1 MGTIW
6 QDVRYALRTFARS
19 PGFTAVAV
27 ATLALGI
34 GANTAIFSLF
44 YAVVLKPLPFREPSR
59 LIAVWDTYRPQ
70 IDRAGVSPAEIE
82 AANAQ
87 RDIFEQTGWYRYVS
101 RDLALQAPGAEAMEI
116 HATFI
121 SPGLLTMLGAA
132 PAIGSTN
139 GALISDSLW
148 RTRFAGDPAVVGRS
162 VRLSDQPFTIA
173 GVMPANFKFPDWADV
188 WLPPGPL
195 LGDEATNPVRH
206 SLGFV
211 ARLKSGVTEAQAAA
225 RLEGLAKRLA
235 SEHPKT
241 STGWGIHV
249 AGLQSDLTAGVRPS
263 LMLLV
268 GAVALVLL
276 IACANVANLLLARA
290 SGREREISIRAALGA
305 GVWRIARQM
314 LTESVVLAVAGG
326 VLGVA
331 LGAWSL
337 VEFSPVRTS
346 LDLVALAIAAG
357 VTVFVGI
364 AFGLAPALHTL
375 RGNTNAAIK
384 SGALGSSGRVS
395 GALVVAEFA
404 LALMLVS
411 SAGILMKS
419 FTRLMHVD
427 PGFDPRGVVT
437 LRVNVPPSRNPVD
450 LFHRIEDR
458 VRRFADVD
466 AVAGANVVPMM
477 ANLANTNRFNVPG
490 SPIINPDALPAAQAR
505 FVSPDYFHVLNIPLR
520 SGRGFT
526 ERDLTQP
533 VAIINETMARRY
545 WPGKDP
551 VGEKYVSAVWG
562 PSPQYSTIIGV
573 VGDVKQFGLD
583 SELSNDEYFPF
594 LASAY
599 IIVHTRG
606 DTSSVGASVRRAIHD
621 VDSELPVE
629 DVRTMEQI
637 VMESARGRRWTL
649 VLLGAFAALALGL
662 ALVGIYGVMA
672 WSVARRTREIG
683 IRVALGAEPGR
694 VARLVLGEGV
704 KLCAAGAAIGLIG
717 AIALRRLLASF
728 VFGVSTADPW
738 VYAAVIALMTTV
750 AIMACYVPA
759 RRASRV
765 DPLEALRTEN

>member
-1 MGTIW
+1 MGTLW

-44 YAVVLKPLPFREPSR
+44 YAVVLKPLPYREPSR
-59 LIAVWDTYRPQ
+59 LIVAWDTYRPQ
-70 IDRAGVSPAEIE
+70 FEHLGVSPAELD
-82 AANAQ
+82 AWGSQA
-87 RDIFEQTGWYRYVS
+87 DIFEQTAWYRYIS
-101 RDLALQAPGAEAMEI
+101 KDLTLQASGAEAMEV

-121 SPGLLTMLGAA
+121 SPGLISTLGVA
-132 PAIGSTN
+132 PSIGSTN
-139 GALISDSLW
+139 GALIRDSLW
-148 RTRFAGDPAVVGRS
+148 RTRFAGDPSVIGRS

-206 SLGFV
+206 ALGFV
-211 ARLKSGVTEAQAAA
+211 GRLKSGVSEAQAAA
-225 RLEGLAKRLA
+225 RLEDLAKRLA
-235 SEHPKT
+235 AEHPKT
-241 STGWGIHV
+241 STGWGIRV

-305 GVWRIARQM
+305 GAWRIARQM
-314 LTESVVLAVAGG
+314 LTESMVLAVAGG
-326 VLGVA
+326 ALGVA
-331 LGAWSL
+331 LGAWTL
-337 VEFSPVRTS
+337 AEFSPVRTA
-346 LDLVALAIAAG
+346 LDLTALAIAAG

-375 RGNTNAAIK
+375 RANTNAAIK
-384 SGALGSSGRVS
+384 SGSAGRVA

-411 SAGILMKS
+411 GAGILMKS
-419 FTRLMHVD
+419 FVRLMHVD

-437 LRVNVPPSRNPVD
+437 LRVNVPPSRDGVE
-450 LFHRIEDR
+450 LFHRIEER
-458 VRRFADVD
+458 VRGFAGVD
-466 AVAGANVVPMM
+466 FVAGANTVPLI
-477 ANLANTNRFNVPG
+477 ASRANTSRFNVPG
-490 SPIINPDALPAAQAR
+490 NSTINPDALPAAQLRA
-505 FVSPDYFHVLNIPLR
+505 VSPDYFRAMGIPLR
-520 SGRGFT
+520 SGRPFT
-526 ERDLTQP
+526 ERDLNQP

-551 VGEKYVSAVWG
+551 VGEKYIAAVWA

-583 SELSNDEYFPF
+583 SELSNDEYFPYIGP
-594 LASAY
+594 AY
-599 IIVHTRG
+599 MVVHTRG
-606 DTSSVGASVRRAIHD
+606 DAASLGGAVRRAIHD

-637 VMESARGRRWTL
+637 VTESARGRRWTL

-704 KLCAAGAAIGLIG
+704 KLCTMGAAIGLIG
-717 AIALRRLLASF
+717 AIGLRRLLASL
-728 VFGVSTADPW
+728 VFDVSTADPW

>member
-1 MGTIW
+1 MGTLW
-6 QDVRYALRTFARS
+6 QDVRYALRTFARA

-27 ATLALGI
+27 VTLALGI

-44 YAVVLKPLPFREPSR
+44 YAVILKPLPFREPSR
-59 LIAVWDTYRPQ
+59 LIAAWDTYRPQ
-70 IDRAGVSPAEIE
+70 IDKAGVSPAEID
-82 AANAQ
+82 AWVAQ
-87 RDIFEQTGWYRYVS
+87 SDIFEQTGWYRYVP
-101 RDLALQAPGAEAMEI
+101 RDLTLQAPGMEATEV

-121 SPGLLTMLGAA
+121 SPGLLSMLGTA
-132 PAIGSTN
+132 PSIGSTD
-139 GALISDSLW
+139 GALMSDSLW
-148 RTRFAGDPAVVGRS
+148 RTRFAGDPGVIGRGI
-162 VRLSDQPFTIA
+162 RLSDQAFTIA

-206 SLGFV
+206 ALGFV
-211 ARLKSGVTEAQAAA
+211 ARLRDGVTEEQAAA
-225 RLEGLAKRLA
+225 RLQDLAKRLA
-235 SEHPKT
+235 AEHPKT
-241 STGWGIHV
+241 SAGWGIRV
-249 AGLQSDLTAGVRPS
+249 AGLQSDITANVRPS

-290 SGREREISIRAALGA
+290 SGREREIAIRATLGA
-305 GVWRIARQM
+305 GAWRIARQM
-314 LTESVVLAVAGG
+314 LTESLVLAVAGG
-326 VLGVA
+326 ALGVA

-337 VEFSPVRTS
+337 AEFSPVRTA
-346 LDLVALAIAAG
+346 LDLTALAIAAG
-357 VTVFVGI
+357 VTLCVGI
-364 AFGLAPALHTL
+364 AFGLAPAVHAL
-375 RGNTNAAIK
+375 RGNTNASMK
-384 SGALGSSGRVS
+384 SGSAGRLAGV
-395 GALVVAEFA
+395 LVVAEFA

-419 FTRLMHVD
+419 FVRLMQVD

-437 LRVNVPPSRNPVD
+437 LRVNVPPSRSSVD
-450 LFHRIEDR
+450 LFQRIAER
-458 VRRFADVD
+458 VRGLAGVD
-466 AVAGANVVPMM
+466 TVAGANTLPLL
-477 ANLANTNRFNVPG
+477 ANLANTSRFNVPG
-490 SPIINPDALPAAQAR
+490 DPTINPDALPAAQQR
-505 FVSPDYFHVLNIPLR
+505 FVSPDYFRALNIPLR

-526 ERDLTQP
+526 ERDLNQP

-551 VGEKYVSAVWG
+551 VGEKYISAVWG

-594 LASAY
+594 MASAY

-606 DTSSVGASVRRAIHD
+606 DAASLGASVRQAIHD
-621 VDSELPVE
+621 VDPGLPVQ
-629 DVRTMEQI
+629 DVLTMEQI
-637 VMESARGRRWTL
+637 VTESAHARRWTL
-649 VLLGAFAALALGL
+649 ILLGAFAALALGL

-672 WSVARRTREIG
+672 WSVARRTRELG

-694 VARLVLGEGV
+694 VARLVLAEGV
-704 KLCAAGAAIGLIG
+704 RLCAAGTAIGLIG
-717 AIALRRLLASF
+717 AIAARRVLASF

-738 VYAAVIALMTTV
+738 VYGAVIGLMTAV
-750 AIMACYVPA
+750 AIMACYLPA

-765 DPLEALRTEN
+765 DPLVALRTEN